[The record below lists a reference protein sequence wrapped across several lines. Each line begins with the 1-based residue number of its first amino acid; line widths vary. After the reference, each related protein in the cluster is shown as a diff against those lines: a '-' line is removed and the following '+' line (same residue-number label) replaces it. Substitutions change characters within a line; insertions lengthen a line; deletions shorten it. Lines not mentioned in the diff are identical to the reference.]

1 MEVGREG
8 IEKLW
13 IITGV
18 GGYYLHYLPENK
30 GLERKGERV
39 WERFYREIFYADA
52 KCIL

>member
-13 IITGV
+13 VITGV

-30 GLERKGERV
+30 GVERKRESV
-39 WERFYREIFYADA
+39 REI
-52 KCIL
+52 L